1 MNIFVKCIFWQILK
15 EIVKIELYI
24 YRNYR
29 KYRKYRNKDEF

>member
-15 EIVKIELYI
+15 EIVKIKL